1 MTCLRANKDH
11 IHGEL
16 ATTYHAQRS
25 SNFSDVE
32 DVVPHGLTAPEIK
45 EYVQLYSKAASY
57 AIEAGFNSVEI
68 HAASGYLL
76 DQFLQTVSDGRTD
89 GRTDGRIWWICRK
102 PCPFPY

>member
-1 MTCLRANKDH
+1 MVAPLTCLRANKDH

-76 DQFLQTVSDGRTD
+76 DLFLQTVSDGRMD
-89 GRTDGRIWWICRK
+89 GRTDMVDL
-102 PCPFPY
+102 